1 MLTKLKLCIS
11 FEKSSGKLSAII
23 LLLIILFTN
32 RKGDQRI
39 IMFFMKINKL
49 TRIVCTVW
57 WYWNISV
64 RIIYAEYRLS
74 FIDYNLICLVLTSI
88 IDYSYVDSYL
98 RISWINKVKYYLNS
112 LFLNT
117 RRIYI
122 DLVTS
127 YQLSEVE
134 KKIC

>member
-32 RKGDQRI
+32 RKDDQRI

-74 FIDYNLICLVLTSI
+74 FIDCNLICLVLTSI